1 MTPSVTVRRAYADDV
16 WWTGDLWA
24 GGGRRLGADIARP
37 GARCVVAQVPGH
49 PAPVAVGVVLT
60 VDVVATVLG
69 VHVSPGHRS
78 RGIGGRVLDELLVEA
93 ARAGARRATAELPRG
108 DAGAAAYVA
117 SRGFV
122 VRRRWLRG
130 PVATLQSLPPAPDG
144 VVVRT
149 TRDSL
154 GMGDDAVA
162 PHRREVRL
170 PVGATSADLVQRLG
184 PPAGLDSGSTWVA
197 RLLDGDGDG
206 TDPDDRGRSGRAVAV
221 LPPAGAPV
229 VLDDRPLPRSCRVHL
244 EHLPGRDP
252 AEVVAALA
260 DPRASVRRR

>member
-1 MTPSVTVRRAYADDV
+1 VTPSVTVRRAYADDV
-16 WWTGDLWA
+16 WWTGDLWPR
-24 GGGRRLGADIARP
+24 GGRRLRVEIARP

-60 VDVVATVLG
+60 GDVVATVRG
-69 VHVSPGHRS
+69 VHVSPGHR
-78 RGIGGRVLDELLVEA
+78 RLGIGGPVLDELLVEA
-93 ARAGARRATAELPRG
+93 ARAGATGAEVRLRRG
-108 DAGAAAYVA
+108 DAVAAAYLA

-130 PVATLQSLPPAPDG
+130 PVAVLEPLPPAPDG

-162 PHRREVRL
+162 PHRRQVGL
-170 PVGATSADLVQRLG
+170 PEGATPADLVERLG
-184 PPAGLDSGSTWVA
+184 SPAGLDSGSTWVA
-197 RLLDGDGDG
+197 RLLDGDGS
-206 TDPDDRGRSGRAVAV
+206 DPDDRGRSGRAVAV
-221 LPPAGAPV
+221 LPPEGAPV
-229 VLDDRPLPRSCRVHL
+229 VLDDGPLPRSCRVHL

-260 DPRASVRRR
+260 DPRAGVRRR